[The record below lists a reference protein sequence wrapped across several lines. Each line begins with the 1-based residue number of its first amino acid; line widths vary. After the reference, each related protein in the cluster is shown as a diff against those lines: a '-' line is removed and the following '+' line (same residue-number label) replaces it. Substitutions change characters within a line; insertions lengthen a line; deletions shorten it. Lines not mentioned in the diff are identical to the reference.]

1 MCIFFWFSIQG
12 STLPCNI
19 ATEMLLSSPNDGVV
33 EKVRAQL
40 PYGKAVS
47 HTVGQCHSEG
57 MSYLSQCHDAARNS
71 EMNKNAAR

>member
-1 MCIFFWFSIQG
+1 
-12 STLPCNI
+12 
-19 ATEMLLSSPNDGVV
+19 MLLSSPNDGVV